1 MNEVRCI
8 NNNPDGVP
16 NTEKR
21 SATPPPSPA
30 QPQRSLLV
38 LSLAVI
44 LPCLSLVPLPP
55 ASSLG
60 FRMCIFPF
68 CFPEASFQFLIFFFD
83 LRGYTAGCP
92 WSPICCLPWH
102 EYLVQS
108 VSKFHSFL
116 LQFMLTFSEQVSNC
130 ASEFHV
136 PPCSSLTFPAHSTI
150 LIVVDDPSSYG
161 HLNSRPCFHTALH
174 LIIFIKILVN
184 AEGSDFRYTI
194 CGTHSNTHTHSHTY
208 ILALTHTQSYTSHT
222 HLQSHI
228 HMLTPIHIL
237 SLSSHTHIHAY
248 THMRICMHANMHGH
262 TPPLVLLFSVTSLP
276 L

>member
-16 NTEKR
+16 DTEKR

-30 QPQRSLLV
+30 QSSLLV

-55 ASSLG
+55 ASSHG
-60 FRMCIFPF
+60 FRMCISPF

-83 LRGYTAGCP
+83 LRGYTAGCS
-92 WSPICCLPWH
+92 WSPICCPPWNG
-102 EYLVQS
+102 YLVQS
-108 VSKFHSFL
+108 VSKFHFFL
-116 LQFMLTFSEQVSNC
+116 LQFILTFSEQVSNC
-130 ASEFHV
+130 ASEFHA

-161 HLNSRPCFHTALH
+161 HLNSRPCFHIALH

-194 CGTHSNTHTHSHTY
+194 CGTHSNTRTHTYLLLHIHSHTQV
-208 ILALTHTQSYTSHT
+208 THTYRVTYTYS
-222 HLQSHI
+222 
-228 HMLTPIHIL
+228 L
-237 SLSSHTHIHAY
+237 SLFTHTYTCIHTCAY
-248 THMRICMHANMHGH
+248 ACMQTCMDTHH
-262 TPPLVLLFSVTSLP
+262 L
-276 L
+276 